1 MKYLG
6 SISDAKDLVN
16 KEYVDGRSGVTGV
29 KGSSESSYRTGNVS
43 LTAANV
49 GAAASS
55 HTHNQTRPQAI
66 TIQTGSSAQQH
77 ITLQTLMT
85 WLITTKGYIPSGTN
99 CHLVLSVSWSY
110 EGNDILQLSAH
121 GTNYEIQLAGCQIEF
136 IGNATN
142 YNSGVFRLKIHT
154 SPTDSFTVASGYT
167 KIPTASIAEYFCNG
181 SGYSPTWKI
190 YTVGAHTVLKDV
202 PSDAKFTDTTY
213 SSKAASSGGTDVS
226 LVTTGEK
233 HTWNNMVPTSRKV
246 NNKALSADITLSASD
261 VGAATSGHTHATT
274 IATSTGT
281 NQITLSHGAKYSITA
296 GGTSYVF
303 TMPSAPSV
311 PSITLNGSSTT
322 SPSFYAPTSA
332 GTSGYYLKSNGS
344 GAPTWAAFPS
354 IPTIPSNNVTGSGTS
369 GQLAQWNGAHTIT
382 SGPKVTVSTSGPSGG
397 INGDIWFV
405 HS

>member
-6 SISDAKDLVN
+6 SISDGKDLVN
-16 KEYVDGRSGVTGV
+16 KEYVDGRSGVKGV
-29 KGSSESSYRTGNVS
+29 KGSSESSYRTGNVN

-49 GAAASS
+49 GA
-55 HTHNQTRPQAI
+55 I
-66 TIQTGSSAQQH
+66 
-77 ITLQTLMT
+77 
-85 WLITTKGYIPSGTN
+85 
-99 CHLVLSVSWSY
+99 
-110 EGNDILQLSAH
+110 
-121 GTNYEIQLAGCQIEF
+121 
-136 IGNATN
+136 
-142 YNSGVFRLKIHT
+142 
-154 SPTDSFTVASGYT
+154 
-167 KIPTASIAEYFCNG
+167 
-181 SGYSPTWKI
+181 
-190 YTVGAHTVLKDV
+190 
-202 PSDAKFTDTTY
+202 
-213 SSKAASSGGTDVS
+213 
-226 LVTTGEK
+226 
-233 HTWNNMVPTSRKV
+233 PTSRKV
-246 NNKALSADITLSASD
+246 NGKALSADITLSASD

-397 INGDIWFV
+397 SNGDIWFV